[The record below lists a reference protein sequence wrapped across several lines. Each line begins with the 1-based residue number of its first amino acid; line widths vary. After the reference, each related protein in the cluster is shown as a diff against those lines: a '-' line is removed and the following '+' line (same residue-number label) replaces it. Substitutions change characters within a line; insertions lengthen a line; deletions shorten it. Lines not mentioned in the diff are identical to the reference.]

1 MTTRT
6 PNPSWWLAAAV
17 LVAVV
22 AARPLSAQ
30 VTFDWA
36 TVGDPGNAA
45 DTLVMNKGPAADLTT
60 GYGAVGYTYQIS
72 KYDVTNSQYTQFLNA
87 VDPAASNTLR
97 VYNTKMSDA
106 NANPAGLAYTG
117 GIDRNLAAA
126 SGSRYSVKAGQEN
139 APAIW
144 INWASGARFVNWLA
158 NGQGSGSTE
167 SGVYDMAV
175 FTGNS
180 FATPPARASGATVF
194 LPSENEYYKAAYYD
208 PTKGGTGGYWQYGT
222 RSDTPPSSVAPAGT
236 SNSANLG
243 AGTDGQSAGTLATTM
258 ATTGTTFTTSVNYL
272 TNVGAYASAKSY
284 YGLSDVE
291 GLVYNWT
298 EGTRESF
305 GNQLPIARGGSW
317 RYNEGASGAAYR
329 NVYSG
334 AGATSYAWYGF
345 RVAGLPSA
353 PPGITVDVASGTQTQ
368 TQAGYALFSGTAPLT
383 KTGAGM
389 LVVDQANTLTGSTT
403 VQQGRLQ
410 LANGAALASS
420 RLVPLAGGTVT
431 LSPGLQ
437 TTVGG
442 LALNA
447 GGIVDVG
454 SGLVTVAAGLSAA
467 DMVAAIITGLGDGT
481 WNGTSGI
488 TSSVA
493 AASGGDRTVG
503 WLDNGDGSVSFAFAA
518 AGDTNLDWQ
527 VDIIDGA
534 NFLAGGKFDTG
545 APASWNEGDFSY
557 DGIVDILDAAGFLST
572 GLFDAGAYNSA
583 PGAVAAVPE
592 PTAWSLAAV
601 VGAVCLWRCRRNRS
615 PAVGGP

>member
-22 AARPLSAQ
+22 AARPLPAQ

-45 DTLVMNKGPAADLTT
+45 DTLVMNKGPAADSTT
-60 GYGAVGYTYQIS
+60 GYGSVGYTYQIS

-144 INWASGARFVNWLA
+144 ISWASGARFVNWLA

-167 SGVYDMAV
+167 SGVYDMSV
-175 FTGNS
+175 FTVSPFS
-180 FATPPARASGATVF
+180 FATPPTRATGATIF

-208 PTKGGTGGYWQYGT
+208 PTKSGTGGYWQYGT

-236 SNSANLG
+236 SNSANIG

-258 ATTGTTFTTSVNYL
+258 ATTGSTFDTTVNYL

-284 YGLSDVE
+284 YGLFDVE

-298 EGTRESF
+298 EGTRESS

-317 RYNEGASGAAYR
+317 RYNEGATGAAYR

-345 RVAGLPSA
+345 RVASLSSA
-353 PPGITVDVASGTQTQ
+353 PPGTTVDVASGTQTQ
-368 TQAGYALFSGTAPLT
+368 TQAGYALFSGTSPLT
-383 KTGAGM
+383 KTGAGT
-389 LVVDQANTLTGSTT
+389 LVVDQANTLTGSTS
-403 VQQGRLQ
+403 VQGGRLQ
-410 LANGAALASS
+410 LANGAALAAS

-437 TTVGG
+437 TTLGG
-442 LALNA
+442 LAPNA
-447 GGIVDVG
+447 GGLTDVG
-454 SGLVTVAAGLSAA
+454 NGMVTVASGLAA
-467 DMVAAIITGLGDGT
+467 SDMVAAIVTGMGDGT

-503 WLDNGDGSVSFAFAA
+503 WLDNGDGTVTFAFAA

-527 VDIIDGA
+527 VDIIDAA
-534 NFLAGGKFDTG
+534 NFLAGGKFDSG
-545 APASWNEGDFSY
+545 NPATWNEGDFTY
-557 DGIVDILDAAGFLST
+557 DGVVDILDAASFLSN
-572 GLFDAGAYNSA
+572 GLFDAGGYNSS
-583 PGAVAAVPE
+583 PGSVAAVPE
-592 PTAWSLAAV
+592 PAGWSLTAVAGAA
-601 VGAVCLWRCRRNRS
+601 ALWRRRR
-615 PAVGGP
+615 PRA